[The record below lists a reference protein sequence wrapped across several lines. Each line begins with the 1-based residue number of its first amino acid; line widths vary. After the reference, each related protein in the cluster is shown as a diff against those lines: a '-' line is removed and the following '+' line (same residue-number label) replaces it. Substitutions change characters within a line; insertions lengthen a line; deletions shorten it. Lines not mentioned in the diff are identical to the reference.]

1 MHPVTT
7 PLTTPPTPLPLRSN
21 DELLRAYGIG
31 LRAGISKVRDYY
43 DESLSL
49 DEYESATYWFAYL
62 GGMQQALDLFEKL
75 RTGEL

>member
-1 MHPVTT
+1 
-7 PLTTPPTPLPLRSN
+7 
-21 DELLRAYGIG
+21 
-31 LRAGISKVRDYY
+31 VRDYY